1 MIWNVLTI
9 LAALVGGVGAVMLGQ
24 VLTLYREDID
34 AARRTRYQIAY
45 IQLATEKSGK
55 KLSVSEI
62 ERISRKM
69 KENLE
74 DVSRENM
81 WLFSR
86 DGENYLLE
94 LMFNLSRLEYA
105 ASDGD
110 ADLVDDCVD
119 NVKNKCDS
127 MDGEI
132 AYVTLTGATR
142 RFFGTERPYDDFRE
156 VRSQEDEPI

>member
-9 LAALVGGVGAVMLGQ
+9 LVALVGGVGAVMVGQ

-86 DGENYLLE
+86 DGEIYLLE

-110 ADLVDDCVD
+110 ADLVDDYVD